1 MQVIFIGFELY
12 ALTAF
17 IAEAI
22 RWSEE
27 RTADLATQPADY
39 YPQWVY
45 DVSAVAT
52 FFFLLLRYWSTVY
65 NALTLCLLE
74 QLVPSPEQ
82 VQIALWPAFGVAV
95 FVLISLFFCY
105 LPSYMRIVI
114 ELRCGIVPSLTSEL
128 FTPYRAA
135 VDSVRYSC
143 LSC

>member
-1 MQVIFIGFELY
+1 MKHTLNLY
-12 ALTAF
+12 T
-17 IAEAI
+17 
-22 RWSEE
+22 
-27 RTADLATQPADY
+27 T
-39 YPQWVY
+39 V
-45 DVSAVAT
+45 
-52 FFFLLLRYWSTVY
+52 LLD
-65 NALTLCLLE
+65 E

-143 LSC
+143 LSCCFRAVYVLTAECISFNLTMLNLIS